1 MIQSNNATR
10 SRMTPLVISLIAIIG
25 VLVIVIVTFLVT
37 SGGSSSRPPA
47 PVAEAESESG
57 TRLPD
62 LARRDADDPT
72 ALGDVDAPVVIVE
85 WADYRCPFC
94 GVFARDT
101 QPTIIKEY
109 VEEGLVRIEWRDLP
123 VFGDESIIAAYAGR
137 AAGEQGLFWEFHD
150 AVFADAPQRGHAE
163 LPRQRLIEIAQD
175 IGVPDLVRFEAD
187 MDDPDLQALVQ
198 ADLDEGYSLGVTSTP
213 IFLIGQTPVAGAQ
226 PLDTFRE
233 AIESELDGVHR

>member
-1 MIQSNNATR
+1 MSQTNNATK

-37 SGGSSSRPPA
+37 SGGNSSGSAAPA
-47 PVAEAESESG
+47 TDSESESAAP
-57 TRLPD
+57 LPD

-101 QPTIIKEY
+101 QPTIIEQY
-109 VEEGLVRIEWRDLP
+109 VEDGLVRIEWRDLP
-123 VFGDESIIAAYAGR
+123 VFGDESVIAAYAGR

-150 AVFADAPQRGHAE
+150 AVFADAPERGHAE
-163 LPRQRLIEIAQD
+163 LPRERLLEIAQI
-175 IGVPDLVRFEAD
+175 IGVPDLAQFESD
-187 MDDPDLQALVQ
+187 MDDPELQARVQ

-213 IFLIGQTPVAGAQ
+213 IFLIGQTPIVGAQ
-226 PLDTFRE
+226 PLEAFQQ
-233 AIESELDGVHR
+233 AIELELDRVGR